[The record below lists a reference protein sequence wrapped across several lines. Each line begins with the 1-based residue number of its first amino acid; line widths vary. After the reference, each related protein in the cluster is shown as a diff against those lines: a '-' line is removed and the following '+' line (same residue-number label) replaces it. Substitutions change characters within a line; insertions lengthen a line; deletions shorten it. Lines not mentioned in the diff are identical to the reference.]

1 MKASLF
7 IAKYLETKNVN
18 YCFEL
23 VGGMITH
30 ILDAI
35 SQETTIS
42 IVSFHHEQSAAF
54 ATDGVGRIKGFPSVA
69 LATSGPGA
77 TNLITG
83 ISSCYFDST
92 PAVFITGQVNTNELS
107 SNKKGLRQLGFQ
119 ETDIVSMVKPV
130 VKYAVQVKNVDEL
143 PIELE
148 KVFDISI
155 SGRQGPCLIDIPMDI
170 QSKKIDQ
177 TKALNFLGKKIKNND
192 KLISKNYKLKKDF
205 NKLILDIT
213 KAKKPL
219 LLLGGGCSCASNR
232 KISKDII
239 EQLEIPVAT
248 SLMGLDVIERNNKLN
263 VGFIGSYGN
272 RWANRILAEADFLL
286 VIGSRLDI
294 RQTGSNTNSF
304 VEGKTIWQIDIDEA
318 EIANRVKPDGII
330 ICDIKES
337 LSYFKY
343 FKFELKN
350 NLLFKSNLQKWLEKI
365 KSHKSKYPL
374 LKEYKTT
381 LDEINPLDFIQKLS
395 EKLSSKTIYV
405 TDVGQHQM
413 WSAQSLNIKS
423 EDRFITSGGL
433 GAMGFGLPTAIGAAF
448 SSPDTPIILISG
460 DGSFQLNIQ
469 ELETLKRNNL
479 NISIILF
486 NNKCHGMVRQ
496 FQESYFKNNLQS
508 TVKGYSTPDFGKI
521 SRAYDISFIRSSNIS
536 YERDINKIV
545 ENKNPLL
552 VEVPISQKSKVY
564 PKLAFGRKFGEMEPE
579 FNPTSMEST

>member
-1 MKASLF
+1 LKASLF